1 MYSFFQY
8 TPVVNYGSKVEDT
21 ATVNNQ
27 SVFTMACGRM
37 TVPQLSIIEDYGN
50 KLISLD
56 ER

>member
-8 TPVVNYGSKVEDT
+8 TPVVNYGSKVDYT
-21 ATVNNQ
+21 PFTHNNIR
-27 SVFTMACGRM
+27 VDDG
-37 TVPQLSIIEDYGN
+37 VWKDYGN